1 MEEEFEEEYDM
12 FDEDYE
18 RYIEEYNEW
27 KEAVR
32 KKALKDYKEFRRH
45 SNIPY
50 GYVRDWLMGMEL
62 VEPVGFVLGF
72 DEVQRYGK
80 IYYQTRGA
88 DVKPMNDWFTN
99 KPHDWFVDVLFE
111 KQTGHWDVFVSGL
124 DAEEESGCRTFEWTE
139 YVHQRTEWEDS
150 YYGFIAFSM
159 TDGRYWLLYFKC

>member
-1 MEEEFEEEYDM
+1 MTEEFEEEYDM

-18 RYIEEYNEW
+18 RYVEEYNAW
-27 KEAVR
+27 KAAVR
-32 KKALKDYKEFRRH
+32 EKALEDYKEFRRH

-62 VEPVGFVLGF
+62 VEPVGFVLEF
-72 DEVQRYGK
+72 EEVQQCGK
-80 IYYQTRGA
+80 VYYRTRGA

-111 KQTGHWDVFVSGL
+111 KQTEHWNVFVPGL
-124 DAEEESGCRTFEWTE
+124 DAEEESGCRTFEWAE
-139 YVHQRTEWEDS
+139 YVHQRTEWEDL